1 MKHAHAQMT
10 ERENGKA
17 EHTVAG
23 NHPIEQHPT
32 ISTNTSKAYVHTEAE
47 ETSTNL
53 DSKNVMAHAPTQ
65 EPTGKS
71 AANCAPMEQRQAKQ
85 VSKQEKE
92 RQKRTG
98 KG

>member
-17 EHTVAG
+17 EHRVAG
-23 NHPIEQHPT
+23 NHRIEKHST
-32 ISTNTSKAYVHTEAE
+32 ISTNTSKAYVHIEAE
-47 ETSTNL
+47 ETSAHLGN
-53 DSKNVMAHAPTQ
+53 KNVMAHAPTQ
-65 EPTGKS
+65 GLTGKS